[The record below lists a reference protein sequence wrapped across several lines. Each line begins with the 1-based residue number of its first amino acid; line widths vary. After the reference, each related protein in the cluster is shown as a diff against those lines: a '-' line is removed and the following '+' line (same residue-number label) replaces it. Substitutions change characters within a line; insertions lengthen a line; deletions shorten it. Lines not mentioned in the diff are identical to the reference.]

1 MPAIVAPPRAR
12 PLGQFAGSGPNW
24 LVKEVYVHRVTPAE
38 LVRLLGAWRGGGP
51 TLPAALA
58 ATLAELVDSAVLPEA
73 AVLPAQRPLARA
85 LGVSR
90 GTVTSAYDQLTA
102 GGRLTAEAGS
112 GSRVRRRQPGGPGV
126 PGGRLVSFTGAAAP
140 ADLSSGALPGSALT
154 ADGLAALGPADLE
167 PYLGTDGY
175 FPAGIPRLRA
185 TIARLLTDDGVPTTP
200 EQVLVT
206 AGAQQAVWLVANTL
220 VTAGDLVVVEEPSY
234 RGALEAFAG
243 AGTRLRGIRWTGD
256 GIDRDQLQAAL
267 RRSPALLYCQPSVH
281 NPTGERMPAA
291 ARRELGKLI
300 TAAGLRTVEDRSSAD
315 LAFRGPAPGLA
326 AHVPPELLVSIGT
339 ASKLFWGGVRI
350 GWIRA
355 DAPTVARLTEA
366 RKAIDLGC
374 SVVDQLLVAGLLRRV
389 AQAREARRALLA
401 ARWESTVDVLGRVFP
416 HWRWTTPAGGTG
428 LWADTGEDA
437 VRLAQRALTAGVKLA
452 PGPAFSVYDGFRTH
466 LRLPLWHAPRDL
478 EPVLASLR

>member
-1 MPAIVAPPRAR
+1 MQRIPA
-12 PLGQFAGSGPNW
+12 
-24 LVKEVYVHRVTPAE
+24 AE
-38 LVRLLGAWRGGGP
+38 LARLLGAWRAGGP

-73 AVLPAQRPLARA
+73 AVLPAQRQLARA

-90 GTVTSAYDQLTA
+90 GTVTSAYDRLAADGLLTV
-102 GGRLTAEAGS
+102 EAGS

-126 PGGRLVSFTGAAAP
+126 PGGRLVSFTGATAP

-154 ADGLAALGPADLE
+154 TDALASLGPADLE
-167 PYLGTDGY
+167 PYLATDGY
-175 FPAGIPRLRA
+175 FPAGVPRLRA

-200 EQVLVT
+200 EQVVVT
-206 AGAQQAVWLVANTL
+206 AGAQQAVWLVAHTL
-220 VTAGDLVVVEEPSY
+220 VGAGDLVLVEEPSY

-243 AGTRLRGIRWTGD
+243 AGTRLRGIRWTTD
-256 GIDRDQLQAAL
+256 GIDRDHLRAAL

-291 ARRELGKLI
+291 ARRELGELV
-300 TAAGLRTVEDRSSAD
+300 TTAGLRTVEDRSSAD
-315 LAFRGPAPGLA
+315 LVFRGTAPGLA
-326 AHVPPELLVSIGT
+326 AYVPPELLVSIGT

-355 DAPTVARLTEA
+355 DAPTVARLVEA

-374 SVVDQLLVAGLLRRV
+374 SVVDQLLAAGLLGRV
-389 AQAREARRALLA
+389 TEARA
-401 ARWESTVDVLGRVFP
+401 ARRTSLTARLESTVDVLGRLFP
-416 HWRWTTPAGGTG
+416 HWRWTRPAGGTG
-428 LWADTGEDA
+428 LWTDTGEDA
-437 VRLAQRALTAGVKLA
+437 VRLAQRALVAGVKLA

-466 LRLPLWHAPRDL
+466 LRLPLWHAPEEL